1 MKYILPII
9 FALLLLSCE
18 SEKDKIARRQREQQ
32 ERIEMQQLAEQQRVE
47 QQRKDEADRLAA
59 QQQAEKERIK
69 REQRETEERRARE
82 EQAEKERKER
92 EIYDHYINNSLQT
105 GATPYYKWY
114 GGNPSCNDYGCSAIK
129 VKTPSSSDVLVT
141 IKRSGKVVRHAYIR
155 AGSTYTFQMPD
166 GTYQP
171 FFYYGK
177 GWNPEKV
184 MKTNADGTVI
194 KGGFIANEA
203 FGKDDNPQYLQN
215 NVLTYELILQQNGN
229 FSTTPSNAGEAL

>member
-9 FALLLLSCE
+9 LVVSLLSCE
-18 SEKDKIARRQREQQ
+18 SEKEKIARRQREQQ
-32 ERIEMQQLAEQQRVE
+32 QRIEMQQRSEQQRIE
-47 QQRKDEADRLAA
+47 QQRKEEAERLAA
-59 QQQAEKERIK
+59 EQQAEQERI
-69 REQRETEERRARE
+69 ARE

-92 EIYDHYINNSLQT
+92 EIYDRYINNSLQT

-114 GGNPSCNDYGCSAIK
+114 GGNPSCDNYGCSAIR
-129 VKTPSSSDVLVT
+129 VKTPASSDVLVT
-141 IKRSGKVVRHAYIR
+141 IKHGGKVVRHAYIR

-177 GWNPEKV
+177 GWNPDKV

-194 KGGFIANEA
+194 KGGFIDNET
-203 FGKDDNPQYLQN
+203 FGKDDHPQYLQN

-229 FSTTPSNAGEAL
+229 FSTTPSSAGEAL